1 MKNLKKSLLILS
13 IPAITMIAACEE
25 QKAYAPE
32 VKEDISVAQEI
43 EDPAES
49 AQEEQEAKED
59 IERQAEEQAEQE
71 AAEAKEIEEAIA
83 EDQERVQG
91 HREAVFLEHGRE
103 SMIGVMNIEFSPV
116 EKTYY
121 LYPIDP
127 MIVDEIHNLAVYGQ
141 GIEDWNYMVESLVIL
156 SEAAQQVVGDGYTIM
171 LMNPVN
177 GENIL
182 VMVRD
187 GQIIYDAIDEL

>member
-1 MKNLKKSLLILS
+1 MKKLKKSLLILS

-32 VKEDISVAQEI
+32 VKEDTSVAQEI

-49 AQEEQEAKED
+49 AQEEQEAKEEA
-59 IERQAEEQAEQE
+59 ERQAEEQAEQE
-71 AAEAKEIEEAIA
+71 AEEEASA
-83 EDQERVQG
+83 TEDQEQVQG

-127 MIVDEIHNLAVYGQ
+127 MIVDEIHNLVMYGQ
-141 GIEDWNYMVESLVIL
+141 GIEDWNYMVESLVVL

-177 GENIL
+177 GENVL
-182 VMVRD
+182 VMVQD